1 MAKVDDLTTISHDFK
16 RLARHGD
23 LFLVEQYPIL
33 ELVYDFV
40 KHLVKVLIHS
50 RISKAQLSRL
60 LKQVFAQQIF
70 LLDYLQIFLPFLTQ
84 VAVLILFI

>member
-1 MAKVDDLTTISHDFK
+1 MAKVDDLSAISHDLK
-16 RLARHGD
+16 GLARHGD

-50 RISKAQLSRL
+50 RVSKAQLPRL
-60 LKQVFAQQIF
+60 LKQILAQQIF
-70 LLDYLQIFLPFLTQ
+70 FLDYLQIFLLFLTH
-84 VAVLILFI
+84 VAVFILFI